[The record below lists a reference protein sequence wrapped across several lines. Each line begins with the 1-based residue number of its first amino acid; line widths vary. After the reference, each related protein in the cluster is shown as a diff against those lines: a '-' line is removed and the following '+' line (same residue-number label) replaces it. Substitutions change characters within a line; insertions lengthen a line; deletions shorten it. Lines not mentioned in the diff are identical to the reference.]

1 MKGHC
6 FSFIMPWE
14 SIIKDLN
21 QKVSAQDLAELPRD
35 DECLS
40 YLVRPHLK
48 VAGKDFH
55 QHLKQVHLRPFVLVL
70 LLHELID
77 NGHPVYDASIPA
89 AILKERVSEAVRQR
103 YPETEERV
111 PLEERKGS
119 VPAKIRQILE
129 AQGDPDD
136 TSADVSMSLRKMV
149 TFEKH
154 ATPGDGSRSLEQSL
168 EEVRP
173 RSFMLDK
180 SPMACSDPASIEA
193 GGFRKYGELHAE
205 TGNIFVN
212 QWRTEYISQALPFVI
227 PRCVSGPDFPG
238 AKRYRRAQ
246 NQEYTA
252 AVVSPT
258 EFLRGFSRRVERQVT
273 TNWSAVPI
281 VRSVWYKY
289 TVERAPFSIVS
300 FKKRRAT
307 PLNSSTD
314 KLIEAMQRLHTVL
327 WNGFVGEGIRRM
339 PIAGDTTKL
348 PHASGLTDF
357 ERDLARKVAIV
368 AGQMPGSP
376 QIRLLMGHCHFG
388 ARICHGDCLFFT
400 LSPNEQHS
408 ALVLKIMRSRR
419 NDPLLQGTDAVDE
432 DVRRLVGHSQPSHLQ
447 AENETASIEL
457 PCYEHRRIMA
467 ARDPRAVVDAYHV
480 QTKMR
485 LPALLGVRMCPKC
498 PKCNDTPPMGW
509 HTRKYHPCQDRF
521 GSNMKAMGGA
531 CGGIGAFGGATEYQE
546 LTAPHFHGEAHVV
559 CAYPGRPVERVVS
572 SQACLVILPSDRAI
586 KTPHTHTI
594 LNKQSSLTHKG
605 ETVPRIVPRIWY

>member
-1 MKGHC
+1 
-6 FSFIMPWE
+6 
-14 SIIKDLN
+14 
-21 QKVSAQDLAELPRD
+21 
-35 DECLS
+35 
-40 YLVRPHLK
+40 
-48 VAGKDFH
+48 
-55 QHLKQVHLRPFVLVL
+55 
-70 LLHELID
+70 
-77 NGHPVYDASIPA
+77 
-89 AILKERVSEAVRQR
+89 
-103 YPETEERV
+103 
-111 PLEERKGS
+111 
-119 VPAKIRQILE
+119 
-129 AQGDPDD
+129 
-136 TSADVSMSLRKMV
+136 
-149 TFEKH
+149 
-154 ATPGDGSRSLEQSL
+154 
-168 EEVRP
+168 
-173 RSFMLDK
+173 MLDK

-388 ARICHGDCLFFT
+388 GQICDVDCLWG
-400 LSPNEQHS
+400 S
-408 ALVLKIMRSRR
+408 LVR
-419 NDPLLQGTDAVDE
+419 
-432 DVRRLVGHSQPSHLQ
+432 
-447 AENETASIEL
+447 
-457 PCYEHRRIMA
+457 
-467 ARDPRAVVDAYHV
+467 
-480 QTKMR
+480 
-485 LPALLGVRMCPKC
+485 
-498 PKCNDTPPMGW
+498 
-509 HTRKYHPCQDRF
+509 
-521 GSNMKAMGGA
+521 
-531 CGGIGAFGGATEYQE
+531 
-546 LTAPHFHGEAHVV
+546 
-559 CAYPGRPVERVVS
+559 
-572 SQACLVILPSDRAI
+572 
-586 KTPHTHTI
+586 
-594 LNKQSSLTHKG
+594 
-605 ETVPRIVPRIWY
+605 